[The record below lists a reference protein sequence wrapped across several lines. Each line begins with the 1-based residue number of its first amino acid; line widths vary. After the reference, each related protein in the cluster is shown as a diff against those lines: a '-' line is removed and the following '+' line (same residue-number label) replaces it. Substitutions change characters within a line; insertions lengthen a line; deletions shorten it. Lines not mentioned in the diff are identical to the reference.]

1 MDRWEGFLMRGI
13 LCVLLGLATMPI
25 AAAPAQDSKAYVVT
39 YIEVAPAAKDQA
51 ATLMRELAERSRKE
65 AGVARFEILQRI
77 DRPHHFAILE
87 VWSDQGA
94 QAAHAAA
101 AHTKTF
107 RDKLVTIA
115 SAPYDERPHTGLA
128 AAPVSNA
135 PAPQGALY
143 AVTHV
148 DFIPPKKDEGIVALK
163 DLVAPSRQDAGNV
176 RFDVLQQTSRQNHL
190 TVVEIWRDLT
200 ALDGHAVAAHT
211 KRFRD
216 QLLPMSGS
224 LFDERLYRILN

>member
-1 MDRWEGFLMRGI
+1 MR
-13 LCVLLGLATMPI
+13 VLLPLLCGLATMPI
-25 AAAPAQDSKAYVVT
+25 AMAQAQDTNAFIVT

-51 ATLMRELAERSRKE
+51 ATLMRELAGVSRKE
-65 AGVARFEILQRI
+65 AGATRFEILQRV

-87 VWSDQGA
+87 VWKDQSA
-94 QAAHAAA
+94 QAAHAGA
-101 AHTKTF
+101 AHTKAF
-107 RDKLVTIA
+107 RDKLQPIA

-128 AAPVSNA
+128 ATPVSDA
-135 PAPQGALY
+135 AAAQGAIY

-148 DFIPPKKDEGIVALK
+148 DFIPPKKDEGIAALRE
-163 DLVAPSRQDAGNV
+163 LVAPSRQDAGNI

-190 TVVEIWRDLT
+190 TVVEIWRDAA

-211 KRFRD
+211 KKFRD

-224 LFDERLYRILN
+224 LFDERLYRVVN

>member
-1 MDRWEGFLMRGI
+1 MRVFLPL
-13 LCVLLGLATMPI
+13 LCGLATMPI
-25 AAAPAQDSKAYVVT
+25 AMAQAQDTNAFIVT

-51 ATLMRELAERSRKE
+51 ATLMRELAGVSRKE
-65 AGVARFEILQRI
+65 AGAARFEILQRV

-87 VWSDQGA
+87 VWKDQSA
-94 QAAHAAA
+94 QAAHAGAP
-101 AHTKTF
+101 HTKAF
-107 RDKLVTIA
+107 RDKLQPIA

-128 AAPVSNA
+128 AT
-135 PAPQGALY
+135 PASDAAAAQGAIY

-148 DFIPPKKDEGIVALK
+148 DFIPPKKDEGIAALRE
-163 DLVAPSRQDAGNV
+163 LVAPSRQDAGNI

-190 TVVEIWRDLT
+190 TVVEIWRDAA

-211 KRFRD
+211 KKFRD

-224 LFDERLYRILN
+224 LFDERLYRVVN

>member
-1 MDRWEGFLMRGI
+1 MRVFLA
-13 LCVLLGLATMPI
+13 VLLGLAAMPI
-25 AAAPAQDSKAYVVT
+25 AAARAQDANAYIVS

-51 ATLMRELAERSRKE
+51 ATLMRELAGASRKE
-65 AGVARFEILQRI
+65 AGAARFEILQRI

-87 VWSDQGA
+87 VWKDQGA

-101 AHTKTF
+101 THTKAF
-107 RDKLVTIA
+107 RDRLQAIA
-115 SAPYDERPHTGLA
+115 SAPYDERPHAGLA
-128 AAPVSNA
+128 AAPVQDA
-135 PAPQGALY
+135 PATQSAIY

-148 DFIPPKKDEGIVALK
+148 DFIPPKKDDGIAALK

-190 TVVEIWRDLT
+190 TVVEIWRDLAT
-200 ALDGHAVAAHT
+200 LDGHAVAAHT
-211 KRFRD
+211 KKFRD

-224 LFDERLYRILN
+224 LFDERLYRAMN

>member
-1 MDRWEGFLMRGI
+1 MRVFLPL
-13 LCVLLGLATMPI
+13 LCGLATMPI
-25 AAAPAQDSKAYVVT
+25 AMAQTQDTNAFIVT

-51 ATLMRELAERSRKE
+51 ATLMRELAGVSRKE
-65 AGVARFEILQRI
+65 AGATRFEILQRV

-87 VWSDQGA
+87 VWKDQGA
-94 QAAHAAA
+94 QAAHAGA
-101 AHTKTF
+101 AHTKAF
-107 RDKLVTIA
+107 RDKLQPIA

-128 AAPVSNA
+128 AT
-135 PAPQGALY
+135 PASDAAAAQGAIY

-148 DFIPPKKDEGIVALK
+148 DFIPPKKDEGIAALRE
-163 DLVAPSRQDAGNV
+163 LVAPSRQDAGNI

-190 TVVEIWRDLT
+190 TVVEIWRDAA

-211 KRFRD
+211 KKFRD

-224 LFDERLYRILN
+224 LFDERLYRVVN